1 MAQWA
6 RRKRRTRVTSL
17 QELAWLHRE
26 EIEIGEV
33 VTVAACDMGRLQT
46 QLTGLGI
53 GVSTEWQREQI
64 MNENQVWTIER
75 TPGANWIAESVR
87 HLSGEENHGN
97 HHVYVD
103 AEGPDGADLRNTGLN
118 IFYGWDG
125 IRDDEATPLTPINKP
140 AGEFGCNVP
149 IFSDTDMYIGM
160 HGAPSDIV
168 RGLRTDFGDNDGQD
182 GNSWGHQSFHVVFR
196 YQPTPAEPEAEP
208 QARELL
214 SSEPQ
219 AQPQPVPAVAEPAE
233 AEPAERP
240 VREPAERQ
248 DTALKW
254 EYHAENGAERSY
266 FTATVTDQVVAWV
279 IETDS
284 GAGHAIAY
292 LADSGNHRLTPI
304 QLLNG
309 VDEAKTW
316 AETRAQKFTRTAELP
331 QQSE

>member
-6 RRKRRTRVTSL
+6 RHKRRSRVTSL

-26 EIEIGEV
+26 EIEIAADEKSAYSCRAQESRLTATPAPRLRTECATVDDAMQRLGRGE
-33 VTVAACDMGRLQT
+33 TK
-46 QLTGLGI
+46 
-53 GVSTEWQREQI
+53 WQREQI
-64 MNENQVWTIER
+64 MNENEVWTIER
-75 TPGANWIAESVR
+75 TPGATWIAERVR

-103 AEGPDGADLRNTGLN
+103 AEGPDGTDLRSTGLN
-118 IFYGWDG
+118 IYYGWDG
-125 IRDDEATPLTPINKP
+125 MREDEATPLAPINKP
-140 AGEFGCNVP
+140 EGEFGCNVP

-168 RGLRTDFGDNDGQD
+168 RGLRTDFGDDDGQD

-196 YQPTPAEPEAEP
+196 YQPTPAEPEP
-208 QARELL
+208 ELQ
-214 SSEPQ
+214 PQ
-219 AQPQPVPAVAEPAE
+219 AQPDPQ
-233 AEPAERP
+233 P
-240 VREPAERQ
+240 VREPAER
-248 DTALKW
+248 W

-292 LADSGNHRLTPI
+292 LANPDKVRLTPI

-309 VDEAKTW
+309 IDEAKTW
-316 AETRAQKFTRTAELP
+316 AEIRAQKFIGTAELP
-331 QQSE
+331 QQSG

>member
-33 VTVAACDMGRLQT
+33 VKVAACDMGRLQT

-64 MNENQVWTIER
+64 MNENEVWTIER
-75 TPGANWIAESVR
+75 TPGATWIAERVR
-87 HLSGEENHGN
+87 HLTGEENHGN

-118 IFYGWDG
+118 IVYGWDG
-125 IRDDEATPLTPINKP
+125 IRDDEATPIVPINKP
-140 AGEFGCNVP
+140 EGEFGCNVP

-168 RGLRTDFGDNDGQD
+168 RGLRTDFGDDDGQD

-196 YQPTPAEPEAEP
+196 YQPTQAQPEPQPEP
-208 QARELL
+208 QAVL
-214 SSEPQ
+214 P
-219 AQPQPVPAVAEPAE
+219 AVPPVAEPVE
-233 AEPAERP
+233 AE
-240 VREPAERQ
+240 
-248 DTALKW
+248 
-254 EYHAENGAERSY
+254 
-266 FTATVTDQVVAWV
+266 
-279 IETDS
+279 
-284 GAGHAIAY
+284 
-292 LADSGNHRLTPI
+292 LADLHGKESALLFTSKPSLPKGPKGPNGKKAPCNGSITLGKAVTCHITPLKSPTRLSHGSSKLTQKQTTPSP
-304 QLLNG
+304 
-309 VDEAKTW
+309 TW
-316 AETRAQKFTRTAELP
+316 PAQATIA
-331 QQSE
+331 

>member
-33 VTVAACDMGRLQT
+33 VKVAACDMGRLQT

-64 MNENQVWTIER
+64 MNENEVWTIER
-75 TPGANWIAESVR
+75 TPGATWIAERVR
-87 HLSGEENHGN
+87 HLTGEENHGN

-125 IRDDEATPLTPINKP
+125 IRDDEATPIVPINKP
-140 AGEFGCNVP
+140 EGEFGCNVP

-168 RGLRTDFGDNDGQD
+168 RGLRTDFGDDDGQD

-196 YQPTPAEPEAEP
+196 YQSTPAHPEP
-208 QARELL
+208 
-214 SSEPQ
+214 EPQ
-219 AQPQPVPAVAEPAE
+219 AQPQPVRES
-233 AEPAERP
+233 AERP
-240 VREPAERQ
+240 DREPAERQ
-248 DTALKW
+248 DAALKW

-266 FTATVTDQVVAWV
+266 FTATVTGQVVAWV

-284 GAGHAIAY
+284 GAGHVIAY
-292 LADSGNHRLTPI
+292 LANPDKVRLTPI

-316 AETRAQKFTRTAELP
+316 AETRAQKFTGAAELP
-331 QQSE
+331 QQSG

>member
-33 VTVAACDMGRLQT
+33 VTVAASDMGQLRT

-64 MNENQVWTIER
+64 MNENEVWTIER
-75 TPGANWIAESVR
+75 TPGATWIAERVR
-87 HLSGEENHGN
+87 HLTGEENHGN

-125 IRDDEATPLTPINKP
+125 IRDDEATPIVPINKP
-140 AGEFGCNVP
+140 EGEFGCNVP

-168 RGLRTDFGDNDGQD
+168 RGLRTDFGDDDGQD

-196 YQPTPAEPEAEP
+196 YQPTPAEPEPELQAQPEP
-208 QARELL
+208 QTRGLL
-214 SSEPQ
+214 SPEPQ
-219 AQPQPVPAVAEPAE
+219 AQPQPV
-233 AEPAERP
+233 
-240 VREPAERQ
+240 REPAER
-248 DTALKW
+248 W

-292 LADSGNHRLTPI
+292 LANPDKVRLTPI

-316 AETRAQKFTRTAELP
+316 AEARAQKFIGTAELP
-331 QQSE
+331 QQSG